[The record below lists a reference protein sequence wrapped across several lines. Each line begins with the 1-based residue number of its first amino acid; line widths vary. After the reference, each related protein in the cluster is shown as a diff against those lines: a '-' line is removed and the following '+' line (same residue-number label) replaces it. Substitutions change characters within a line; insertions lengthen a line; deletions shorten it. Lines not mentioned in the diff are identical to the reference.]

1 MTSQT
6 AYDRYNARYDN
17 DAYLAATNGVP
28 LHHAIAIQDAALDLC
43 EYPHSILAV
52 LVAHDF
58 AEDATNA
65 KAAFLALFI
74 A

>member
-1 MTSQT
+1 MTSQP
-6 AYDRYNARYDN
+6 AYDRYNARYN
-17 DAYLAATNGVP
+17 NAVYLAATEGMTIEN
-28 LHHAIAIQDAALDLC
+28 AIALQDTALDLC